1 MSRHL
6 WNARGAKAGD
16 PSRRRPEQQH
26 LGIFAAT
33 VRAMKGLATRPATE
47 PSPHPSEVDLPVP
60 RPAPEEDE
68 PSLPTAV
75 ITEAIT
81 EEIPRY
87 VEPEPAEPA
96 LAMLSRG
103 RHGMTW

>member
-6 WNARGAKAGD
+6 WNARGARAAD
-16 PSRRRPEQQH
+16 PSRRRPEPQH

-33 VRAMKGLATRPATE
+33 VRAMKDLTTRPATE
-47 PSPHPSEVDLPVP
+47 PSPRPSEVDLPVP
-60 RPAPEEDE
+60 RPAPEELE
-68 PSLPTAV
+68 PSRS
-75 ITEAIT
+75 TEEIT
-81 EEIPRY
+81 EELPRY

-103 RHGMTW
+103 RHGMSW